1 MNIYEMEDLKAIIDK
16 ATEGVDNL
24 KGFEF
29 SKENKREILRAT
41 NSILSGATILLS
53 RSMPFVAGFKANVR
67 TIITYE
73 MEAPMA
79 VNVTNSGLSVV
90 NNLYV
95 NPIWMTY
102 KMGVKSEGEF
112 LTTFDDVAMV
122 ILHEMFHLLY
132 NHISAYE
139 SFARN
144 GFMQEVNIGTD
155 AQINQ
160 EKNIAANK
168 TLTEYG
174 VTLKA
179 VQEMLKDPSIQ
190 ANNSS
195 KYYVEL
201 LIKNKPKG
209 NNCQQG
215 NSSSQ
220 QGQGSSQQQ
229 GQGQGSGQQQQQSE
243 GQSGSGQGESQ
254 GQQSGQGS
262 GQDQQNQGNDQ
273 QQGQGSGQ
281 QNPQDQKG
289 PMGANA
295 SHNVWKESPKDAT
308 EEGESVADGHTA
320 TSAIAEAVK
329 RTLDQNPN
337 IDPSTLKERGLVAG
351 DILAEALSG
360 QAKKGKLSIKTLI
373 QKGASR
379 LKLGEKKTYSRINH
393 NQSNNIKIK
402 RGKRDVNNKNIRV
415 YVDTS
420 GSMGEEEVTWALKEI
435 AAVAYHVKANLSV
448 IPFDTKVYPENAM
461 EVKRNGT
468 FEVKVAGRGGTSFQ
482 PVLDHLKSL
491 NATNNND
498 VIIIIS
504 DGYGESQV
512 NFYGL
517 NNIIWLMVEMKTNTL
532 SVENP
537 PGRVGWLDQDDKYI
551 LHKLNS

>member
-24 KGFEF
+24 KGFKF

-73 MEAPMA
+73 LEAPMA

-160 EKNIAANK
+160 EKNIASNK

-174 VTLKA
+174 ITLKS
-179 VQEMLKDPSIQ
+179 VQEILQDPSVQ
-190 ANNSS
+190 ANKSS

-209 NNCQQG
+209 NKGQQG
-215 NSSSQ
+215 NSSIQ
-220 QGQGSSQQQ
+220 QGKGSSQQQ
-229 GQGQGSGQQQQQSE
+229 GQGQSSQQQQSE
-243 GQSGSGQGESQ
+243 GQSGSGQGNSQ
-254 GQQSGQGS
+254 GQQSGQQSGQGS
-262 GQDQQNQGNDQ
+262 G
-273 QQGQGSGQ
+273 
-281 QNPQDQKG
+281 QDQKG

-295 SHNVWKESPKDAT
+295 SHNVWKETPKDAT

-482 PVLDHLKSL
+482 PVFDHLKSL